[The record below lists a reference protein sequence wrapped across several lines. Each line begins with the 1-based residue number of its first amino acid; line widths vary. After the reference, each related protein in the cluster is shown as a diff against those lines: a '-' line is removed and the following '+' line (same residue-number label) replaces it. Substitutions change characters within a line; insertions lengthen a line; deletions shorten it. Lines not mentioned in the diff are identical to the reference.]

1 MKRVILNE
9 IYGVG
14 GGDDDDGG
22 GGGVGFG
29 GGITWNSWNYRH
41 VQVCRIK
48 AMCDQNNI
56 YDHTVFRS

>member
-1 MKRVILNE
+1 MHAYCN
-9 IYGVG
+9 YNNNN
-14 GGDDDDGG
+14 DTDTDNDDGG
-22 GGGVGFG
+22 GGGG
-29 GGITWNSWNYRH
+29 GTTWNSWNYRH

>member
-9 IYGVG
+9 IFGGG

-22 GGGVGFG
+22 GGGVGG